1 MATGI
6 GKRVSLTPW
15 GDPFFLAHAVSLW
28 ALLLAGGWIFR
39 APEDAGKPWW
49 RLYHTKYQAFM
60 FVFAFLGNWW
70 SEYFYEI
77 LHMQYGFRTTWNL
90 NSVPFFLY
98 VMTVTYFTTYG
109 TLINV
114 VRRRTLAALGPSAS
128 PWLRGAAW
136 LPVCFVVA
144 FLESLLNAN
153 PSARGL
159 FCYEDMT
166 LVLTYGTFM
175 YGLWFVVSAP
185 FGFPIDEH
193 PGGETPW
200 SQVVTSALAA
210 FMLVLIVNEANRS
223 FVAPLVTTV
232 ERGAKGLDEFGTT
245 CLGPS

>member
-1 MATGI
+1 MATRL
-6 GKRVSLTPW
+6 GKRMSLGPW
-15 GDPFFLAHAVSLW
+15 GDPFFLAQALVLW
-28 ALLLAGGWIFR
+28 ALLLAGGFAFR
-39 APEDAGKPWW
+39 APEDAGRPWW
-49 RLYHTKYQAFM
+49 RLYHAKFQAFM

-109 TLINV
+109 TLIDV
-114 VRRRTLAALGPSAS
+114 VRRRTLAALGPSAA
-128 PWLRGAAW
+128 PWVRTAAW
-136 LPVCFVVA
+136 LPVCFAVA
-144 FLESLLNAN
+144 GLETLLNAN
-153 PSARGL
+153 PVARDL

-166 LVLTYGTFM
+166 LALTFGTFM

-185 FGFPIDEH
+185 FWFPIDEE
-193 PGGETPW
+193 PGVDTPYRR
-200 SQVVTSALAA
+200 VLTSVLAA
-210 FMLVLIVNEANRS
+210 FMLVLIVNEGVRS

-232 ERGAKGLDEFGTT
+232 ERGAKGLDRFGAS